1 MGRYCARRLLE
12 TIPLMLII
20 SIFVFMFIHLLPGD
34 PAKQLAGKEATY
46 EEVEAIRKEFGLD
59 QPLLVQYF
67 NYMND
72 LFHGDMGRS
81 LKSKIPVSELIWSR
95 FQYTIQLVFAG
106 LIWAPFV
113 GIFIGVI
120 CAIKRGTFIDLIGM
134 LLAICG
140 LSAPGFVIGLV
151 GIQVFSVQLNA
162 LPTSGLDSWRSFIL
176 PSLVMGT
183 GIMATLARYSRSS
196 MLETLREDYVRTAR
210 AKGQKES
217 IVMFRHAFKNSLIQ
231 VVTILSLQIGGLL
244 SGCVITETIFSIPG
258 MGRLLADSISF
269 RDYPTIQG
277 LLMIFALQ
285 YVLINL
291 VVDILYGAINPKIRY
306 D

>member
-59 QPLLVQYF
+59 KPLLVQYF
-67 NYMND
+67 NYMKD
-72 LFHGDMGRS
+72 LFRGDMGRS
-81 LKSKIPVSELIWSR
+81 LKSNIPVSELIWSR
-95 FQYTIQLVFAG
+95 FQFTIQLVFAG
-106 LIWAPFV
+106 LIWGPFV
-113 GIFIGVI
+113 GIVIGVI
-120 CAIKRGTFIDLIGM
+120 CAIKRSTFIDLAGM

-151 GIQVFSVQLNA
+151 GIQVFSVQLNL
-162 LPTSGLDSWRSFIL
+162 LPTSELDSWKSFIL

-231 VVTILSLQIGGLL
+231 VVTILGLQIGGLL
-244 SGCVITETIFSIPG
+244 SGSVITETIFSIPG

>member
-59 QPLLVQYF
+59 KPLLVQYF

-81 LKSKIPVSELIWSR
+81 LKSNIPVSELIWSR
-95 FQYTIQLVFAG
+95 FQFTIQLVFAG
-106 LIWAPFV
+106 LIWGPFV
-113 GIFIGVI
+113 GIVIGVI
-120 CAIKRGTFIDLIGM
+120 CAIKRSTIIDLTGM

-151 GIQVFSVQLNA
+151 GIQVFSVQLNL
-162 LPTSGLDSWRSFIL
+162 LPTSGLDSWKSFIL

-231 VVTILSLQIGGLL
+231 VVTILGLQIGGLL
-244 SGCVITETIFSIPG
+244 SGSVITETIFSIPG

-291 VVDILYGAINPKIRY
+291 IVDILYGAINPKIRY

>member
-59 QPLLVQYF
+59 KPLLVQYF
-67 NYMND
+67 NYMKD
-72 LFHGDMGRS
+72 LFRGDMGRS
-81 LKSKIPVSELIWSR
+81 LKSNIPVSELIWSR
-95 FQYTIQLVFAG
+95 FQFTIQLVFAG
-106 LIWAPFV
+106 LIWGPFV
-113 GIFIGVI
+113 GIVIGVI
-120 CAIKRGTFIDLIGM
+120 CAIKRSTFIDLTGM

-151 GIQVFSVQLNA
+151 GIQVFSVQLNL
-162 LPTSGLDSWRSFIL
+162 LPTSGLDSWKSFIL

-231 VVTILSLQIGGLL
+231 VVTILGLQIGGLL
-244 SGCVITETIFSIPG
+244 SGSVITETIFSIPG